1 MVTFD
6 IECQVTFGGAVPAEQ
21 QVAFKKSV
29 GGHSG
34 WYGPTPIVNWMGS
47 SEALVLLVAK
57 SEAADDASSDA
68 LCRQA
73 SDQVRT
79 WVAGAGLSAGPS
91 ADGLNVRCQAKPRI

>member
-21 QVAFKKSV
+21 QVAFKRSI

-34 WYGPTPIVNWMGS
+34 WYGPTPVVNWMGA

-57 SEAADDASSDA
+57 SETADDASSEA
-68 LCRQA
+68 LCQQA
-73 SDQVRT
+73 TDQVRA
-79 WVAGAGLSAGPS
+79 WVAGAGLMDGSS
-91 ADGLNVRCQAKPRI
+91 ADGLGVRCTATPRI